1 MRIVVNK
8 VLADYKVKFKFNVE
22 IIKYFSWIAFIA
34 MSVFYFH
41 GINSSL
47 LLIIPYA
54 LILNIY
60 ESCEMRQDK
69 LFYMV
74 PLSLDDRREYYKTT
88 FWINLIIPE
97 SLAILIGIILMFL
110 GDLELK
116 FFIVIL
122 ISLGMYIICKNLDIM
137 KYRYDNLEFYW
148 YGVSMIASKLLA
160 FASLA
165 YVIGY
170 SMNREYFEFAN
181 LGIFILIG
189 FQFCALLSVL
199 RYRKNIVEFI
209 INPNEF

>member
-148 YGVSMIASKLLA
+148 YVVSMIASKLLA

-181 LGIFILIG
+181 LGILILIG

>member
-137 KYRYDNLEFYW
+137 KYRYDNLKFYW

-181 LGIFILIG
+181 LGILILIG

>member
-1 MRIVVNK
+1 MISR
-8 VLADYKVKFKFNVE
+8 VLADYKVKFKFNME
-22 IIKYFSWIAFIA
+22 IIGNFSWILFIA

-54 LILNIY
+54 LTLNMY

-137 KYRYDNLEFYW
+137 KYQYDNLKFYW

-160 FASLA
+160 FANLA

-170 SMNREYFEFAN
+170 SMNGEYFDFVN
-181 LGIFILIG
+181 LGILILIG
-189 FQFCALLSVL
+189 FQFCTLLSVL